1 MGFYG
6 LVALF
11 HYITFPNAL
20 HMLAKAVSASCSAL
34 AFSLITSAVF
44 FATLTSHFICARRVG
59 RLLQDQDEA
68 TLVSS
73 CCGPLF
79 IRFCLH
85 LCIRLR
91 LFFGTLHCFDNQFI
105 QYRHIHII

>member
-1 MGFYG
+1 M
-6 LVALF
+6 LVNRGESQ
-11 HYITFPNAL
+11 P
-20 HMLAKAVSASCSAL
+20 SA
-34 AFSLITSAVF
+34 
-44 FATLTSHFICARRVG
+44 ARRVG

-73 CCGPLF
+73 FCGPLF

-91 LFFGTLHCFDNQFI
+91 LFFGALHGFDNQFI
-105 QYRHIHII
+105 QYRHIHLI

>member
-1 MGFYG
+1 MNRGESQ
-6 LVALF
+6 
-11 HYITFPNAL
+11 PP
-20 HMLAKAVSASCSAL
+20 KCSEG
-34 AFSLITSAVF
+34 T
-44 FATLTSHFICARRVG
+44 ARHVG

-73 CCGPLF
+73 FCGPLF

-91 LFFGTLHCFDNQFI
+91 LFFGALHCFDNQFI